1 MNFLGMGPME
11 LMLIL
16 VLALIV
22 FGPGKLPEIAGQVG
36 KAVRDLRRATTDLS
50 SEFNR
55 TLSLE
60 LEEKKEAEQAAATQT
75 GPAPAPAAVQP
86 VEAAPVAAASVPPA
100 TETTTVPPS
109 ADTTPAVP
117 TAEHPRTTVE
127 TPPAPSAEEPSTTVA
142 APIVASDSTSATTG
156 AETPSSA
163 EVAAPVE
170 AETSSSS
177 WEQRW
182 NPPAVVAEPGSESAP
197 VTPVDATAPVAA
209 SAEAGSEPV
218 PKKSTRTRTPRKS
231 TPAGPVADTPTV
243 EDIVDA
249 GGSAETAIEEAAA
262 PPAPAKPRK
271 PRAPRRKTDANLTAA
286 VKEVADPARSS

>member
-60 LEEKKEAEQAAATQT
+60 LEEKKEAEQAAAA
-75 GPAPAPAAVQP
+75 PPAPAAVQP
-86 VEAAPVAAASVPPA
+86 VETAPIMAASVVPA
-100 TETTTVPPS
+100 TETTAVAST
-109 ADTTPAVP
+109 ADTTPVVS
-117 TAEHPRTTVE
+117 TAEQPPATVE
-127 TPPAPSAEEPSTTVA
+127 TPPAPSAEGASTTVA
-142 APIVASDSTSATTG
+142 APTAAADSTSIATSADT
-156 AETPSSA
+156 ASSA
-163 EVAAPVE
+163 E

-182 NPPAVVAEPGSESAP
+182 NPPPATAEPAPAAAGESAP
-197 VTPVDATAPVAA
+197 VVA
-209 SAEAGSEPV
+209 SAEDGGEPA
-218 PKKSTRTRTPRKS
+218 PKKPTRSRTRAPRKS
-231 TPAGPVADTPTV
+231 TPAGPVADTPVV
-243 EDIVDA
+243 EDIVVAEAD
-249 GGSAETAIEEAAA
+249 AETAVEEAGA
-262 PPAPAKPRK
+262 PSTPAKSRK
-271 PRAPRRKTDANLTAA
+271 PRAPRRKPDASVTAT